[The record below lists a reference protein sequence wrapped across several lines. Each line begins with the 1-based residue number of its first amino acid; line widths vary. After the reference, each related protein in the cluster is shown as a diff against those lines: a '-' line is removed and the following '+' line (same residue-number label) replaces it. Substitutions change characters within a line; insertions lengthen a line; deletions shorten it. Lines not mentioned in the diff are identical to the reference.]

1 MSPPASKRE
10 VLTAILARGDAFL
23 HLDAR
28 HTGVDVPAWLK
39 GDPNLCLQLGYDL
52 PVPIPDLALDEQGVR
67 ATLSF
72 RREPFL
78 CIVPWSAVFLIV
90 DAESRGMLWEEDA
103 PPETR
108 VQAPRPATSPP
119 GPGGQ
124 VQSKKPARARLRS
137 LPAMEAAELSD
148 VGSNGNGS
156 SSNGNGPHG
165 DDDGNPSP
173 PDPPGP
179 GAPGSGPEDP
189 PRPRP
194 MLKLVK

>member
-1 MSPPASKRE
+1 MTSPASKRE

-28 HTGVDVPAWLK
+28 HTGVDVPPWLK

-52 PVPIPDLALDEQGVR
+52 PVPIPDLALDEDGVR

-78 CIVPWSAVFLIV
+78 CVVPWAAIFLIV
-90 DAESRGMLWEEDA
+90 DAESRGMLWEDDA

-108 VQAPRPATSPP
+108 VQAPRPASQPP
-119 GPGGQ
+119 APHSHG
-124 VQSKKPARARLRS
+124 KKAAARARLRS
-137 LPAMEAAELSD
+137 LPPGPD
-148 VGSNGNGS
+148 DS
-156 SSNGNGPHG
+156 SSSSPDG
-165 DDDGNPSP
+165 DGDGNPSP
-173 PDPPGP
+173 PLPPGP
-179 GAPGSGPEDP
+179 PPGAGGPDDP

-194 MLKLVK
+194 MLKLIK